1 MFNDVNGFPD
11 HEIEERDLVE
21 GLSWNDV
28 GGELICDADDDG
40 EYKDWKGNVIETT
53 KAVWR
58 TPITTFSSVKA
69 SYVHYGDEA
78 CIEYSHGGCLSCSA
92 GSLFG

>member
-21 GLSWNDV
+21 ALSWNDV
-28 GGELICDADDDG
+28 GGDADDDS
-40 EYKDWKGNVIETT
+40 EYKDWKGNVTETT
-53 KAVWR
+53 KVVWG
-58 TPITTFSSVKA
+58 TLITTFSSVKS

-78 CIEYSHGGCLSCSA
+78 CTGCYSHGGCLSCSP